1 MCVTSAITTYSD
13 AAVWTANEGG
23 VSPLGVYVAGVLA
36 PEAVE
41 GTYATGVRVHT
52 CRHSSLVP
60 GGTSEPRTHTQC
72 PGTALKV
79 MASYAE

>member
-23 VSPLGVYVAGVLA
+23 VSPLGVYFAGVLA
-36 PEAVE
+36 LEVVRD
-41 GTYATGVRVHT
+41 TYATAVKVHI

-60 GGTSEPRTHTQC
+60 GGTSEPHTHTQC

-79 MASYAE
+79 MALYAE